1 MKKNIKGK
9 ITIDDLVIEVTQ
21 KRMRSLRLRVMPPLA
36 EVKVS
41 APLRLSWEEIEN
53 FIQQKISWI
62 KASRTKILAQK
73 YVAPK
78 KIIDGEFHE
87 IFGEKFLLITNHQ
100 ATRNLCFIDGTT
112 IQLQSK
118 KFIGIQKRQR
128 LLDDLYRQQLAK
140 IAPQF
145 IEKFEEKMQ
154 IKVAEFRIKKMK
166 TRWGSCNY
174 TKANVR
180 FNSELA
186 KKPIECL
193 EYVVVHELVHLL
205 EPSHNARFHRLM
217 TQFLPHWKL
226 IKDELN
232 RLPIAV

>member
-1 MKKNIKGK
+1 VKKNIKGK

-166 TRWGSCNY
+166 TRWGTCNR
-174 TKANVR
+174 KAQRIWINL
-180 FNSELA
+180 ELA
-186 KKPIECL
+186 KKPICCL
-193 EYVVVHELVHLL
+193 EYLIVHEMVHFF
-205 EPSHNARFHRLM
+205 EAGHNQKFYALM
-217 TQFLPHWKL
+217 TKFLPQWQEVRKL
-226 IKDELN
+226 LKS
-232 RLPIAV
+232 VSC